1 MLHLKPKD
9 DDIQYPTSDGEPMG
23 ETDLHRQMMVDIIE
37 SLRIHYQADPEVY
50 VSGNLLMLYEEGKP
64 NSHVSPD
71 VFIALGVPQGDR
83 ENYKIW
89 EEGKAPDLVIE
100 ITSKSTR
107 IRDIGFKKGLYEVLG
122 VGDYLLFDPRHEYLK
137 PSFQAYRLEGDSFV
151 RVLVGENCAYTSSST
166 GLEFRILNGV
176 LRIFSASGEMLLTP
190 SEYATRA
197 REQAAL
203 AEQEKARADQ
213 EKSRAEQEKAR
224 ADQERIRADELQRE
238 LDELRKRNS

>member
-1 MLHLKPKD
+1 
-9 DDIQYPTSDGEPMG
+9 MG
-23 ETDLHRQMMVDIIE
+23 ESDLHRQMMTDLIE
-37 SLRIHYQADPEVY
+37 ALQIHYRGQPEVY

-71 VFIALGVPQGDR
+71 IFIALGVPQGER

-122 VGDYLLFDPRHEYLK
+122 VRDYLLFDPRHEYLK

-151 RVLVGENCAYTSSST
+151 RVLVGENCAYISAVT
-166 GLEFRILNGV
+166 GLEFRIVNGV
-176 LRIFSASGEMLLTP
+176 LRIFSANGEMLLNP
-190 SEYATRA
+190 SEYATKA
-197 REQAAL
+197 REQAAR
-203 AEQEKARADQ
+203 AEQEKA
-213 EKSRAEQEKAR
+213 RAEQEKAR
-224 ADQERIRADELQRE
+224 ADRLQRE
-238 LDELRKRNS
+238 LDELRKRQV